1 MRKRIATRKSRAKES
16 ERHAPRRGKVTV
28 VGIGPGSTDHLT
40 NSAMAEIRSAD
51 CIVGFSPYVEQVR
64 RVIRPGTV
72 VYSSSMGHEVDRA
85 LHALKLATKG
95 RKVALVS
102 GGDPGIYGMAGP
114 VLETARKLGTNVEVN
129 IVPGVTAATASAA
142 RLGAPL
148 MNDFAVISLSDLLT
162 PRKKILERVK
172 TAVKGD
178 FVLVLYNPQSRER
191 KKPLKLVHRMLMKY
205 RKLTTPVGIVSAY
218 SRKEEKTVV
227 TTVERMLDHEI
238 DMTST
243 IIVGNSSTATVDR
256 KMLTP
261 RGYFRFN

>member
-1 MRKRIATRKSRAKES
+1 MSKRIAPRKSRAKE
-16 ERHAPRRGKVTV
+16 RDRNVPHIGRVTV

-40 NSAMAEIRSAD
+40 NRAMAEIRSAD

-64 RVIRPGTV
+64 GVIRPGTV

-85 LHALKLATKG
+85 LHALKLASKG
-95 RKVALVS
+95 RRVALVS
-102 GGDPGIYGMAGP
+102 GGDPGVYGMAGP
-114 VLETARKLGTNVEVN
+114 VLETARRLGTNVDVDV
-129 IVPGVTAATASAA
+129 VPGVTAATASAA
-142 RLGAPL
+142 SLGSPL

-172 TAVKGD
+172 TAAKGD

-191 KKPLKLVHRMLMKY
+191 KEPLKLVHRMLMKY

-218 SRKEEKTVV
+218 SRKGEKTVV
-227 TTVERMLDHEI
+227 TTLERMLDHEI

-243 IIVGNSSTATVDR
+243 IIVGNSSTITIDR

-261 RGYFRFN
+261 RGYFRSK

>member
-16 ERHAPRRGKVTV
+16 DRDSPSRGQVTV
-28 VGIGPGSTDHLT
+28 VGIGPGSIDHLT
-40 NSAMAEIRSAD
+40 NRAMAEIRSAD
-51 CIVGFSPYVEQVR
+51 YIVGFSPYIEQVR
-64 RVIRPGTV
+64 GTIRPGTIV
-72 VYSSSMGHEVDRA
+72 HSSSMGHEVDRA
-85 LHALKLATKG
+85 LHALKLAAKG
-95 RKVALVS
+95 RRVALVS
-102 GGDPGIYGMAGP
+102 GGDPGVYGMAGP

-142 RLGAPL
+142 SLGAPL

-178 FVLVLYNPQSRER
+178 FVLVLYNPQSRQR
-191 KKPLKLVHRMLMKY
+191 KEPLKLVHRMLMKY
-205 RKLTTPVGIVSAY
+205 RKLTTPVGIVTAY
-218 SRKEEKTVV
+218 SRKGEKTVV
-227 TTVERMLDHEI
+227 TTLERMLDHVI

-243 IIVGNSSTATVDR
+243 IIVGNSSTITIDR

-261 RGYFRFN
+261 RGYFRSK